1 MIVILFYSSRGGN
14 MIVILYYS
22 RRGGYDRNHI
32 LQQKGD
38 MIVILDSS

>member
-1 MIVILFYSSRGGN
+1 MIVIIFYSSRGGN

-32 LQQKGD
+32 LQQKRG
-38 MIVILDSS
+38 I

>member
-22 RRGGYDRNHI
+22 RRGGYDRNPI
-32 LQQKGD
+32 LQQKRG
-38 MIVILDSS
+38 I